1 MEALDEFKSTLG
13 LVPSLPKSMTYF
25 CNVLNYTKMA
35 ILQILPF
42 EEGCLPVK
50 YLGVPLV
57 SSWLIYRDC
66 KELFERVHNRIK
78 DWKNKSLSAAGRLQ
92 LVQSVIG
99 SMHVY
104 WASVFILPS
113 RVLLDIEQL
122 MRGFLWCQGE
132 RQKGKSKVAWE
143 VVCLPKKE
151 GGLGLRRLDL
161 FNKALMVTHIWNL
174 LSRKESL
181 WVKWIHVYKL
191 RGRNFFEIPFRG
203 NMTWGWRKILQLRP
217 LIRDHIWYRIGD
229 GATCSL
235 WFDRWCPSSPLAS
248 IVSTRDIHRAGLDM
262 FSKVKDVI
270 HNGDWLWPL
279 ELSSKYPI
287 LSSLNVPSISTSTDA
302 LEWQNDCGVS
312 QPFSVATVWD
322 CFRPRADEVTWYNVV
337 WFNNCIPRHSFHMW
351 LVAKRK
357 LKTQDMLRQ
366 WDINGSLLSLGQH
379 EGLGWSFPMLWLD
392 YFICTDIAKITNKR
406 SKPDKH
412 RHEKGKTVQEPE
424 I

>member
-1 MEALDEFKSTLG
+1 MHNYHLDRGVPRCAFKVDIQKAYDTVDWGFLREVLSSFGFHHKMIVWIMECVSTTSYSVCVNGGLHGYFKGKRGLRQSDPLSPYLFTLIMEVFTLMLKRRVRESELFTYHRYCSEMEIINLCFADDLFLFAHGDPDSATVIMEALDEFKSAPG
-13 LVPSLPKSMTYF
+13 LVPSLPKSTAYF

-57 SSWLIYRDC
+57 SSRLIYRDC
-66 KELFERVHNRIK
+66 KELIEKVQHRIR

-92 LVQSVIG
+92 LVKSVIG

-113 RVLLDIEQL
+113 RVLLDFEQL
-122 MRGFLWCQGE
+122 MRNFLWCQGE
-132 RQKGKSKVAWE
+132 SQKGKSKVAWE
-143 VVCLPKKE
+143 VVCLPKKK

-181 WVKWIHVYKL
+181 WVKWIQVYKL
-191 RGRNFFEIPFRG
+191 RGHNFFEISFRG
-203 NMTWGWRKILQLRP
+203 NMTWGWRKILQLWP

-235 WFDRWCPSSPLAS
+235 WFDRWCPSSLLAS
-248 IVSTRDIHRAGLDM
+248 IVSTHDIHRAGLDM

-270 HNGDWLWPL
+270 
-279 ELSSKYPI
+279 
-287 LSSLNVPSISTSTDA
+287 
-302 LEWQNDCGVS
+302 
-312 QPFSVATVWD
+312 
-322 CFRPRADEVTWYNVV
+322 
-337 WFNNCIPRHSFHMW
+337 
-351 LVAKRK
+351 
-357 LKTQDMLRQ
+357 
-366 WDINGSLLSLGQH
+366 
-379 EGLGWSFPMLWLD
+379 
-392 YFICTDIAKITNKR
+392 
-406 SKPDKH
+406 
-412 RHEKGKTVQEPE
+412 
-424 I
+424 